1 MKSCCEEAG
10 VPAPQSSLR
19 RLLSYLLYVMLVAAL
34 SFVLWKQ
41 WQA

>member
-10 VPAPQSSLR
+10 APPPRRPR
-19 RLLSYLLYVMLVAAL
+19 RLLSYLLYAVLAATL
-34 SFVLWKQ
+34 GFVLWQQ